1 MAFDGGPFA
10 TSYTWTDV
18 TDRVT
23 DLKVRR
29 GRNDELNRIEA
40 GTLSLTLDNNDGRFT
55 PGREILAELLPDN
68 VRTGSD
74 TLGTTSGFNVGA
86 GVTVT
91 SGTNNPHSGA
101 RAIQILASNTGNIS
115 LLFTNNI
122 PVTAGKTY
130 SGSYWI
136 RKTTT
141 GGNAD
146 VPTSAIL
153 RWRDAS
159 GAFISDTNGMA
170 IDGTSSSWTKCAA
183 VGTAP
188 VGATTAT
195 LIVHQ
200 DVAVGSAWVY
210 WCDDF
215 SLAEVNPNYPN
226 VIPRRRVRVRTANLL
241 PKDTA
246 TGGDVTRSTDAFTV
260 SQAGGSVA
268 WGTANAKSGAGAIRA
283 NMGNNGTADWASSL
297 WCGRSKTYTTG
308 WTWWPKI
315 VNVPTGLAK
324 VVPGASY
331 TASGQVMLATGSP
344 ATKIRARIRWYK
356 ADGTFNNS
364 SGSTGQITLVNGSY
378 VSFSVTGVCPAG
390 VAWAGIE
397 IGTSGGDNNA
407 SLFVDEVQLE
417 AASSASAWTPGGSVF
432 FGYIESWAVQL
443 DTLVSTC
450 AVTATDGFSVLGT
463 TELRTPYQQAVLASF
478 PVGYWPLTDT
488 AGITK
493 VANAYDDTMSGAL
506 VASKYGGATPAFGAA
521 SVLAKETDT
530 AYSLGNIASN
540 KGTVVDLNDGGK
552 RSYTLGSSLSVAFW
566 SLPVRPSAGYVTLF
580 QAWDDSARRLVSFRL
595 SAAGDL
601 ECEVGWADGTSAVVA
616 SSAGSALL
624 STSVPSFIC
633 ATVSNGSFTL
643 FVNGASM
650 DSDSAGGSPDLR
662 DMKWSSL
669 AGQQAGGIYT
679 EYANGRYGHVS
690 IWDRA
695 LSASEIT
702 DLWSLGSNGGSDY
715 PEPEA
720 DRLSRLA
727 SYAGFQGELSLD
739 PSLSTLM
746 APTWE
751 AATTA
756 LDVIQSA
763 AEDASGYVFV
773 DGDGRLTYHNR
784 ARRQSAPIR
793 YTLGESNGLPFEP
806 GLTFQMDDDKVI
818 NEVNYTRTGGVSATV
833 RDSTSIAAF
842 GRKSKSLELSITD
855 DMAVSDA
862 AYSLLNV
869 YAEPIVRCEQVNLNA
884 TATNGLF
891 PVALGVEVGDRVKLT
906 DLPAGAPAPNYEFYV
921 EAIDTAVSVDG
932 ATAQWVTTLSLSPAT
947 ASDVWVV
954 EDATNGVLDATT
966 ILAY

>member
-1 MAFDGGPFA
+1 LAIPAATVEVAFDGGPFS
-10 TSYTWTDV
+10 TSYTWTDI

-40 GTLSLTLDNNDGRFT
+40 GTLALTLDNYDGRFT
-55 PGREILAELLPDN
+55 PGK
-68 VRTGSD
+68 S
-74 TLGTTSGFNVGA
+74 TSPFF
-86 GVTVT
+86 
-91 SGTNNPHSGA
+91 P
-101 RAIQILASNTGNIS
+101 NI
-115 LLFTNNI
+115 
-122 PVTAGKTY
+122 V
-130 SGSYWI
+130 
-136 RKTTT
+136 
-141 GGNAD
+141 
-146 VPTSAIL
+146 
-153 RWRDAS
+153 
-159 GAFISDTNGMA
+159 
-170 IDGTSSSWTKCAA
+170 
-183 VGTAP
+183 
-188 VGATTAT
+188 
-195 LIVHQ
+195 
-200 DVAVGSAWVY
+200 
-210 WCDDF
+210 
-215 SLAEVNPNYPN
+215 
-226 VIPRRRVRVRTANLL
+226 PRRRVRVRTANLL

-308 WTWWPKI
+308 WSWWYKI

-324 VVPGASY
+324 VVPGTSY

-356 ADGTFNNS
+356 ADGSFNNS

-417 AASSASAWTPGGSVF
+417 AGASASAWTPGGSVF
-432 FGYIESWAVQL
+432 FGYIEKWSVQL
-443 DTLVSTC
+443 DTLVPTC
-450 AVTATDGFSVLGT
+450 EVSATDGFSVLGT
-463 TELRTPYQQAVLASF
+463 TELHTPYQQAVLASF
-478 PVGYWPLTDT
+478 PVGYWSLTDT
-488 AGITK
+488 AGTTK
-493 VANAYDDTMSGAL
+493 VANTYDDSMPGAL
-506 VASKYGGATPAFGAA
+506 VASKYGGGTPAFGAT
-521 SVLAKETDT
+521 SVLAKEADT

-540 KGTVVDLNDGGK
+540 KGTVVDFNDSG
-552 RSYTLGSSLSVAFW
+552 RRTYPLAEELSVAFW
-566 SLPVRPSAGYVTLF
+566 ALAVRPSSGYVTLF
-580 QAWDDSARRLVSFRL
+580 QAWDDAARRLVSFRL
-595 SAAGDL
+595 TSIGDL

-616 SSAGSALL
+616 SSAGGVFL

-633 ATVSNGSFTL
+633 ATVSSGSFTL

-650 DSDSAGGSPDLR
+650 DSDSAGGSTDLR

-679 EYANGRYGHVS
+679 EYANGRYGHLG
-690 IWDRA
+690 IWDRH
-695 LSASEIT
+695 LSTTEIT
-702 DLWSLGSNGGSDY
+702 DLWKLGSNGGADY
-715 PEPEA
+715 PEGEA

-727 SYAGFQGELSLD
+727 SYAGFQGDLSLD
-739 PSLSTLM
+739 PSLSTLL

-756 LDVIQSA
+756 LEVIQSA
-763 AEDASGYVFV
+763 AEDASGYTFI

-793 YTLGESNGLPFEP
+793 YTLGESNGLPYEP
-806 GLTFQMDDDKVI
+806 GLSFQMDDDKVI

-842 GRKSKSLELSITD
+842 GRKSKSLELSITGD
-855 DMAVSDA
+855 TAVTDA

-869 YAEPIVRCEQVNLNA
+869 YAEPIVRCDQVSLNA
-884 TATNGLF
+884 SATNALF
-891 PVALGVEVGDRVKLT
+891 PVVLGVEIGDRVKLT
-906 DLPAGAPAPNYEFYV
+906 DLPVGAPAPTYEFYV
-921 EAIDTAVSVDG
+921 EAIDTTVSVDG
-932 ATAQWVTTLSLSPAT
+932 GTSQWVTSLSLSPAT

-954 EDATNGVLDATT
+954 EDVTNGILDATT